1 MNPLPRRL
9 EPEWLDSLDA
19 GDPGAVRARRD
30 LRIINALMGNEGW
43 ILRQVMARPEMAKRG
58 IFEIGSGDGHLL
70 GRLSR
75 FGPATGCDL
84 APRPSGLP
92 PEVAWRQ
99 GDLFATS
106 EPITGG
112 ILVANLIL
120 HHFDAAALRKIGGIA
135 SGFESVVF
143 VEPHRSRGGL
153 ALARLLLP
161 FMSEVTRHDM
171 PVSIHAGFAK
181 GELARDLGLSPG
193 WNVTESSHWRGSL
206 RLLAARHS

>member
-9 EPEWLDSLDA
+9 EPEWLDSLEAD
-19 GDPGAVRARRD
+19 DPRARRARRD
-30 LRIINALMGNEGW
+30 LRVINALMGNEGW
-43 ILRQVMARPEMAKRG
+43 ILRQVAERSGSAKRG

-70 GRLSR
+70 GKLSR
-75 FGPATGCDL
+75 LGPATGCDL

-92 PEVAWRQ
+92 AEIVWRQ
-99 GDLFATS
+99 GDLFDGEETLS
-106 EPITGG
+106 GG

-120 HHFDAAALRKIGGIA
+120 HHFDAAALRKIEVIA
-135 SGFESVVF
+135 SGFESVIF

-153 ALARLLLP
+153 ALASLLLP

-181 GELARDLGLSPG
+181 GELAETLGLSPG
-193 WNVTESSHWRGSL
+193 WSVTESSHWRGSI
-206 RLLAARHS
+206 RLVATRLA

>member
-9 EPEWLDSLDA
+9 EPERLDSLEAD
-19 GDPGAVRARRD
+19 DPRARRARRD

-43 ILRQVMARPEMAKRG
+43 ILRQVAKRSGSAKRG

-84 APRPSGLP
+84 APRPSQLP
-92 PEVAWRQ
+92 SEIGWQQ
-99 GDLFATS
+99 GDLFDREEALS
-106 EPITGG
+106 GG

-120 HHFDAAALRKIGGIA
+120 HHFDPGALRQIGEIA
-135 SGFESVVF
+135 AGFDALVL

-181 GELARDLGLSPG
+181 GELARDLCLSPG

-206 RLLAARHS
+206 RLVAARHS